1 MNDDTTIERRNPT
14 ADDASYHKAVM
25 PPPPQPA
32 VTVDELIQT
41 MRLSSL
47 SEVRA
52 GLEKLRKKQPAAFN
66 TICNFYLGLK

>member
-25 PPPPQPA
+25 DASPVPLQ
-32 VTVDELIQT
+32 TVDELIQT

-52 GLEKLRKKQPAAFN
+52 GLEKLRRKQPAAFN
-66 TICNFYLGLK
+66 TICHFYRGLK

>member
-14 ADDASYHKAVM
+14 ADDASYHKAVI

-52 GLEKLRKKQPAAFN
+52 GLEKLRRKQPAQYNA
-66 TICNFYLGLK
+66 ICHFYRRLK

>member
-14 ADDASYHKAVM
+14 ADDASYHAAVLDRLQE
-25 PPPPQPA
+25 P
-32 VTVDELIQT
+32 VLTVDDLIQT

-66 TICNFYLGLK
+66 AICEFYRGLK